1 MTGQFGCS
9 GDILAKASAYFLK
22 THLRARASTLVL
34 AGALAAGSFA
44 GITPAWAENLQDA
57 LVATYGSN
65 PTLQAARA
73 ELRATDENVAQAL
86 SNWRPSASVTGTSQ
100 FSQSDNELR
109 SGAGFANLTSS
120 RDDRVSNS
128 GTVSVRQNLFR
139 GGRTVAETRQAKA
152 QVAAGRAQLSGTE
165 QEVLLAAVTAYMDV
179 LRDAATV
186 ELNRN
191 NVTVLQ
197 RQLEASQDRFDVGEI
212 TRTDVAQSEA
222 RLSRSQSALISAE
235 AALTNSRAAY
245 ERIVGM
251 APGTLDASPALP
263 PLPGTENEALDIAV
277 TNNPALQ
284 AARFAEEAS
293 RHAISQAKG
302 ALLPTLTV
310 EGDYTYADNPSS
322 TVRNSESAT
331 VTGRLTIPLYQSG
344 AVYSQVRQAKQLN
357 SQSRLQIREA
367 LRQVE
372 EGVASAWEA
381 YRAANAQ
388 ITSDREQVRANEIAL
403 DGVQQ
408 EAQVGSRTTL
418 DVLDAEQELLDSRV
432 ALVTS
437 ERNAYVAAYQLL
449 SAVGRLNA
457 EYLGLPVE
465 RYEPT
470 VNYDD
475 VSGKWFGFEI
485 EDDPDEI
492 APESGTDAASQL

>member
-1 MTGQFGCS
+1 MALGRS
-9 GDILAKASAYFLK
+9 
-22 THLRARASTLVL
+22 
-34 AGALAAGSFA
+34 LAAGLLVA
-44 GITPAWAENLQDA
+44 GTLIVGGTAPASAQSLEDA

-73 ELRATDENVAQAL
+73 QLRATDEGVSQAL
-86 SNWRPSASVTGTSQ
+86 SNWRPSFSASGTSQ
-100 FSQSDNELR
+100 WSRADNEFN
-109 SGAGFANLTSS
+109 SGAGLTNLQSS

-128 GTVSVRQNLFR
+128 GSVTVQQNIFR
-139 GGRTVAETRQAKA
+139 GGRTISQTRQAKA
-152 QVAAGRAQLSGTE
+152 EVAAGRAQLTSTE
-165 QEVLLAAVTAYMDV
+165 QDVLLSAVTAYMDV

-186 ELNRN
+186 ELRRN
-191 NVTVLQ
+191 NVSVLQ

-222 RLSRSQSALISAE
+222 RLSRSQSALIAGEAE
-235 AALTNSRAAY
+235 LTNSRAAY
-245 ERIVGM
+245 ERIVGS
-251 APGTLDASPALP
+251 APGTLDASP
-263 PLPGTENEALDIAV
+263 PLPQLPSTEDEARQIAV
-277 TNNPALQ
+277 SNNPALMS
-284 AARFAEEAS
+284 ARFAEEAS
-293 RHAISQAKG
+293 RHAIREAKG
-302 ALLPTLTV
+302 ALLPSLSV
-310 EGDYTYADNPSS
+310 EGDYTYADKPSS
-322 TVRNSESAT
+322 SLSSSENAT

-367 LRQVE
+367 MRQVE

-388 ITSDREQVRANEIAL
+388 IASDREQVRANEIAL

-449 SAVGRLNA
+449 SAIGRLNA
-457 EYLGLPVE
+457 AYLELPVDY
-465 RYEPT
+465 YEPAE
-470 VNYDD
+470 NYDR
-475 VSGKWFGFEI
+475 VSDKWFGFGV
-485 EDDPDEI
+485 EDEPDEV
-492 APESGTDAASQL
+492 APESGTKAASQL

>member
-1 MTGQFGCS
+1 VQHAPA
-9 GDILAKASAYFLK
+9 GDVLSIYSAEFLK
-22 THLRARASTLVL
+22 KRLHGGVSTTVLSLSLLL
-34 AGALAAGSFA
+34 AGGVGSVSA
-44 GITPAWAENLQDA
+44 QSLEDT

-86 SNWRPSASVTGTSQ
+86 SNWRPSLSATGTSQ
-100 FSQSDNELR
+100 FTSSESDLNA
-109 SGAGFANLTSS
+109 GAGLGALTTSK
-120 RDDRVSNS
+120 DDRTSNT
-128 GTVSVRQNLFR
+128 GTVTLQQNLFR
-139 GGRTVAETRQAKA
+139 GGRTIAQTRQAKS
-152 QVAAGRAQLSGTE
+152 QVAAGRAQLSSTE
-165 QEVLLAAVTAYMDV
+165 QDVLLSAVTAYMDT
-179 LRDAATV
+179 LRDTATV

-191 NVTVLQ
+191 NVAVLQ

-222 RLSRSQSALISAE
+222 RLSGSQSALIRAE
-235 AALTNSRAAY
+235 ANLTNSRAAY
-245 ERIVGM
+245 ERIVGS
-251 APGTLDASPALP
+251 APGTLEAAPPLP
-263 PLPGTENEALDIAV
+263 PLPGTEDEARSIAIA
-277 TNNPALQ
+277 NNPALM
-284 AARFAEEAS
+284 AARFGEEAS
-293 RHAISQAKG
+293 RHAIRNAKG
-302 ALLPTLTV
+302 SLLPTLTV
-310 EGDYTYADNPSS
+310 QGDYSYSDTPSS
-322 TVRNSESAT
+322 TVKNSESAT

-344 AVYSQVRQAKQLN
+344 AVYSQIRQAKQLN

-367 LRQVE
+367 TRSVE

-388 ITSDREQVRANEIAL
+388 IASDREQVRANEIAL

-457 EYLGLPVE
+457 AYLALPVE
-465 RYEPT
+465 LYAPEA
-470 VNYDD
+470 NYDD
-475 VSGKWFGFEI
+475 VSGQWFGYGVTDE
-485 EDDPDEI
+485 PDEV

>member
-1 MTGQFGCS
+1 MSAAAVTLALVATGP
-9 GDILAKASAYFLK
+9 ASAESL
-22 THLRARASTLVL
+22 T
-34 AGALAAGSFA
+34 
-44 GITPAWAENLQDA
+44 DA
-57 LVATYGSN
+57 LTATYGSN

-73 ELRATDENVAQAL
+73 ELRATDEGVAQAL
-86 SNWRPSASVTGTSQ
+86 SNWRPNISATGTTQ
-100 FSQSDNELR
+100 FTHSESDF
-109 SGAGFANLTSS
+109 STGAGLAAIGGTTK
-120 RDDRVSNS
+120 DDRTSHT
-128 GTVSVRQNLFR
+128 GTVTVQQNLFR

-165 QEVLLAAVTAYMDV
+165 QDVLLSAVTAYMDV
-179 LRDAATV
+179 LRDTATV
-186 ELNRN
+186 ELNRS
-191 NVTVLQ
+191 NVAVLK

-222 RLSRSQSALISAE
+222 RLSRSESALIRAE
-235 AALTNSRAAY
+235 ANLTNARAAY
-245 ERIVGM
+245 ERTVGS
-251 APGTLDASPALP
+251 APGTLEASPALP
-263 PLPGTENEALDIAV
+263 QLPLEEPEALSIAKA
-277 TNNPALQ
+277 NNPGLQ

-293 RHAISQAKG
+293 RHAIRSAKG

-310 EGDYTYADNPSS
+310 QGDYSYSEKPSS
-322 TVRNSESAT
+322 SLDNSKTAT

-367 LRQVE
+367 TRQVE
-372 EGVASAWEA
+372 EGVASSWEA

-449 SAVGRLNA
+449 SAIGRLNA
-457 EYLGLPVE
+457 AYLELPVQQYAPE
-465 RYEPT
+465 E
-470 VNYDD
+470 NYDR
-475 VSGKWFGFEI
+475 VSDKWFGFGVTDE
-485 EDDPDEI
+485 PDAV
-492 APESGTDAASQL
+492 APESGTQAASDL